1 MAQDPSVSADA
12 ESPLFPSLSDQEHP
26 SLTRGYLFPE
36 TCYNITQTY
45 STIGPLSGE
54 SGTKDVKNLPDKYMC
69 MCINKTAE
77 EGTLFKHKNAP
88 ILTVKSEICVGHA
101 LSKWKLDH
109 NWKVYESRDT
119 VCVCPLTTERDG
131 NYTAQK
137 NGKTCKFK
145 KSRYLAE
152 LTCKVQSCSHEFCGW
167 CPIYPSLLE
176 SPMPR
181 VKRSS
186 WKELKL
192 LNCMGD
198 NVVRTE
204 SKTVTTPRVVT
215 TPGIVTTPR
224 VLPNAITM
232 VPTRPGKLP
241 TLSMSSHIPECPQLS
256 PNVPECPGQ
265 LFHAQLGRGIGEPQ
279 PSTLQLLPKSL
290 CWECPGSSQRCQGW
304 DKEWWP
310 QTQPQG
316 TIPV

>member
-232 VPTRPGKLP
+232 VPTRPGI
-241 TLSMSSHIPECPQLS
+241 SSKDSIAVAVAVV
-256 PNVPECPGQ
+256 VPISLGLLLLALY
-265 LFHAQLGRGIGEPQ
+265 LFYKYGVPWMRRRRQ
-279 PSTLQLLPKSL
+279 
-290 CWECPGSSQRCQGW
+290 SSAGNQDDSHGAAG
-304 DKEWWP
+304 DMD
-310 QTQPQG
+310 TQAESFL
-316 TIPV
+316 